1 MEFVWMIPLYLI
13 IPATG
18 IIFLFKGFNAD
29 KGHGRKRIGFGFLL
43 LSLPFLHAF
52 LFHQGETRNEKSLIC
67 SYALDSTGQVVLN
80 LHADK
85 TFELAKLDS
94 INSFGKGKWQYRR
107 WDIDEVD
114 LTFADSSQLSFEIV
128 YQDKDKYLQ
137 NSFWTGKSHKYVK
150 LVSADN
156 TQ

>member
-13 IPATG
+13 IPVTG
-18 IIFLFKGFNAD
+18 IILLFKGFNAD
-29 KGHGRKRIGFGFLL
+29 KGHGRKRIGIGFVL

-52 LFHQGETRNEKSLIC
+52 LVDRFEKQNEKSLIG
-67 SYALDSTGQVVLN
+67 SYALDSTKNVVLS
-80 LHADK
+80 LHDNK

-107 WDIDEVD
+107 WDIAEVD

-128 YQDKDKYLQ
+128 YQGKGKYLQ
-137 NSFWTGKSHKYVK
+137 NSFWTGKNHKYVK
-150 LVSADN
+150 LVPTDD